1 MDEAKAQA
9 RGLLPG
15 STPALDSTSGFSPAL
30 KPGESA
36 SYRATSFLWTCLS
49 TAGTR
54 VCHEHLVI
62 LEMGQDP

>member
-15 STPALDSTSGFSPAL
+15 STPALDSTSGFSPAP

-36 SYRATSFLWTCLS
+36 FHRVTLLPPDVSEHRRHEGLPRALADL
-49 TAGTR
+49 
-54 VCHEHLVI
+54 
-62 LEMGQDP
+62 

>member
-15 STPALDSTSGFSPAL
+15 STPALDSTSGFSPAP

-36 SYRATSFLWTCLS
+36 SYRRPSFLQTGLS
-49 TAGTR
+49 PSGT
-54 VCHEHLVI
+54 
-62 LEMGQDP
+62 GSATGTW